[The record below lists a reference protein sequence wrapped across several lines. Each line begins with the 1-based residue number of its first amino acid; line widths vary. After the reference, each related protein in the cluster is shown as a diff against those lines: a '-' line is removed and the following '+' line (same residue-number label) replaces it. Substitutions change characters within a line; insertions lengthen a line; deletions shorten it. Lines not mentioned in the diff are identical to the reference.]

1 MLPFLKAFFYH
12 LLEELI
18 NTQFYNVYNR
28 SGVFI
33 LWYPNS
39 VPCSLPFSEMMSSD
53 WYIKGFLPFI

>member
-18 NTQFYNVYNR
+18 NTQFYNVYNGR
-28 SGVFI
+28 GVFI

-39 VPCSLPFSEMMSSD
+39 VPCPLPFSEMMSSD
-53 WYIKGFLPFI
+53 WYGFFLPFI